1 MLLKRLE
8 STKRIWI
15 EKKLARANNIHGSI
29 EKPSEAFKPAKIKEK
44 RLVSSPEN
52 PHRIRNQKSNK

>member
-15 EKKLARANNIHGSI
+15 EKKLAGANNIHGSI
-29 EKPSEAFKPAKIKEK
+29 EKPSGAFNLSKIKEK
-44 RLVSSPEN
+44 RSASSPEN
-52 PHRIRNQKSNK
+52 SQRMRNQK